1 MHLDSVGIDDEKEQ
15 QNPIGQ
21 FCQLLLAADLMSA
34 RAISEGS
41 EGSTALHLE
50 EESIVLVRESKQC
63 THTFE
68 EHFLQVTYL
77 MAPCLQGI
85 DCSTFLVDSC
95 WTVSGEQQIQP
106 GDHIDPKIQMNYFAW
121 LGQHLIRINAS

>member
-21 FCQLLLAADLMSA
+21 FCWLLLAADLMSA

-106 GDHIDPKIQMNYFAW
+106 GDHIDPKIQKNYFPD
-121 LGQHLIRINAS
+121 SDST

>member
-1 MHLDSVGIDDEKEQ
+1 MHLDSIGIDDKEEQ

-21 FCQLLLAADLMSA
+21 FCRLLFAADLMSA
-34 RAISEGS
+34 RAISDGS
-41 EGSTALHLE
+41 EGSTALNLE

-68 EHFLQVTYL
+68 EHFLQVTDL
-77 MAPCLQGI
+77 MAPCLQGN

>member
-1 MHLDSVGIDDEKEQ
+1 VHFDCFGIDEEKEQ

-21 FCQLLLAADLMSA
+21 FPWLLFAADIMSA
-34 RAISEGS
+34 RAISDGS
-41 EGSTALHLE
+41 EGCTALHLE
-50 EESIVLVRESKQC
+50 EDSIVLVRESKQC

-68 EHFLQVTYL
+68 EHFLQVANL
-77 MAPCLQGI
+77 MSPCLQGV
-85 DCSTFLVDSC
+85 DCNIFLVDSC